1 MTRGQLTSELL
12 SDLAGFDAV
21 EDTEVHRLLN
31 EADRELCVRSGWT
44 RANVELGPTVAD
56 QEAYTLPDSVYRP
69 LKVKV
74 DGRPYKP
81 ADETIVDEIK
91 KGYLRQVKP
100 VWWLSFDED
109 GVEAVSVYPAPSAGL
124 DLTALSVVYP
134 DPMADDDDATPTAP
148 EDYHRALGDYAAS
161 IIYGYSEDNPD
172 LREYHRAR
180 FEEAVIRLRQHRRSR
195 RGKGDVYMAIEG
207 VTR

>member
-31 EADRELCVRSGWT
+31 EGDRELCVRAGWT
-44 RANVELGPTVAD
+44 RANLELGPTVAD
-56 QEAYTLPDSVYRP
+56 QAAYTLPESVYRP

-81 ADETIVDEIK
+81 ADETLVDEIK
-91 KGYLRQVKP
+91 KGYLRQIKP
-100 VWWLSFDED
+100 VWFLSFDED
-109 GVEAVSVYPAPSAGL
+109 GVEAVSVHPTPSTGL
-124 DLTALSVVYP
+124 DLTATCVVYP
-134 DPMADDDDATPTAP
+134 EPMADDDDAVPTAP
-148 EDYHRALGDYAAS
+148 EDFHRALHDYAAG

-172 LREYHRAR
+172 LREYHRGR
-180 FEEAVIRLRQHRRSR
+180 FEEAVIRLRQLRRSR
-195 RGKGDVYMAIEG
+195 RGQGDVYMAIEG
-207 VTR
+207 MTR